1 MRKTI
6 LFLGS
11 IGLLALAG
19 MYPVNQDE
27 KGNQNALPLNITC
40 PAFIV
45 FSPSSFLEWIMDS
58 SALRFM
64 VGEEY
69 ISCTIKKLMEREKRE
84 DEKIY
89 LDSTLLIHAGRPDLA
104 AHFLDRLVSR
114 GNFLAAKELAA
125 LYDEGNG
132 VPQNKKK
139 AESLL
144 QQVRAETN
152 N

>member
-89 LDSTLLIHAGRPDLA
+89 LDSTLLIHAGRPDRSLMSSISA
-104 AHFLDRLVSR
+104 VSTKNFMMGSFL
-114 GNFLAAKELAA
+114 
-125 LYDEGNG
+125 LY
-132 VPQNKKK
+132 
-139 AESLL
+139 ES
-144 QQVRAETN
+144 
-152 N
+152 

>member
-1 MRKTI
+1 MSVVI
-6 LFLGS
+6 L
-11 IGLLALAG
+11 
-19 MYPVNQDE
+19 
-27 KGNQNALPLNITC
+27 
-40 PAFIV
+40 
-45 FSPSSFLEWIMDS
+45 
-58 SALRFM
+58 R
-64 VGEEY
+64 
-69 ISCTIKKLMEREKRE
+69 
-84 DEKIY
+84 
-89 LDSTLLIHAGRPDLA
+89 LIDLA

-132 VPQNKKK
+132 VPQDKKK